1 MTDVNAAAS
10 RDIDDILEPALETRS
25 ARPTARPR
33 AAAHPARRAA
43 LPVPAV
49 RANDDVR
56 RLTRAIE
63 AQNVRLA
70 NLGPGERRGTPQP
83 PPATA
88 ARHRLHEIRMRLE
101 HSFRGAVDKRD
112 SDRARGRHDPL
123 NDATIRNTEGALN
136 RAERREL
143 VELRAAQSRPAGPSA
158 TRGAAPQRSQAF
170 HLARRATLQYLRT
183 GQTTFGGRSLR
194 EIQHSAF
201 EQRALQSQI
210 GSDGGYLVHPE
221 HDNGPIE
228 KLLLQLSPMRSL
240 ATVRNIS
247 AASFKKPFNVGGASA
262 QWVDE
267 IGSRPET
274 DTPSITELEFH
285 AMELFA
291 QPLASQTLLEDSLT
305 DIEIWLADEV
315 GEAFAMAESVAFLTG
330 NGVKKPTGLLAYDK
344 VPHDQWSWGKFGYV
358 VTGAGG
364 AFASGA
370 GASDC
375 LIDATY
381 RLKQAHRQ
389 SASWLLNRGSI
400 SLVRQIKDTTG
411 QYIWQPMGKDGEPAT
426 LHGYAVNEDEQ
437 MPEFGAGTFP
447 IGFGDWKRTYLIVDR
462 IGLNVLRDEYTS
474 YPHVAFK
481 TRKRVGGG
489 AQNFETAIFVKAATS

>member
-1 MTDVNAAAS
+1 MTDVNAAAAS
-10 RDIDDILEPALETRS
+10 RDIDDILEPALETR
-25 ARPTARPR
+25 AARPR
-33 AAAHPARRAA
+33 AAAPAARTARRAA

-49 RANDDVR
+49 RANDDLR
-56 RLTRAIE
+56 RLSRAIE
-63 AQNVRLA
+63 VQNVRLA
-70 NLGPGERRGTPQP
+70 NLAPDERRAAPQP
-83 PPATA
+83 SPATA
-88 ARHRLHEIRMRLE
+88 ARKRLHDIRMRLE

-112 SDRARGRHDPL
+112 ADRARGRHDPL
-123 NDATIRNTEGALN
+123 NDETIRNTEGALN

-143 VELRAAQSRPAGPSA
+143 VELRAAQRRPAGPSS

-170 HLARRATLQYLRT
+170 QLARRATLEYLRT
-183 GQTTFGGRSLR
+183 GQTSFNGRSLR
-194 EIQHSAF
+194 EIQRAAF
-201 EQRALQSQI
+201 EHRALQSQI

-221 HDNGPIE
+221 HDTGPIE
-228 KLLLQLSPMRSL
+228 KLLLQMSPMRSL

-247 AASFKKPFNVGGASA
+247 AASFKKPFNVGGVSA

-267 IGSRPET
+267 IGARPET

-291 QPLASQTLLEDSLT
+291 KPLASQTLLEDSLT
-305 DIEIWLADEV
+305 DIESWISEEV
-315 GEAFAMAESVAFLTG
+315 AEAFAMAESVAFLTG

-344 VPHDQWSWGKFGYV
+344 VAHDSWSWGKLGYV
-358 VTGAGG
+358 VTGASG

-381 RLKQAHRQ
+381 KLKQAHRQ
-389 SASWLLNRGSI
+389 SASWLMNRGAI
-400 SLVRQIKDTTG
+400 SRVRQIKDTTG

-437 MPEFGAGTFP
+437 MPDFGAGTFP

-462 IGLNVLRDEYTS
+462 TGLNVLRDEYTS

-489 AQNFETAIFVKAATS
+489 VQNFESCVLVKAATS